1 MESFKVPQRVR
12 EACCQ
17 WKTPGLSQSPTPRAG
32 SRCTVCSHAIT
43 QKTRQARATTLSFS
57 QPATTRRSYPSLPV
71 L

>member
-32 SRCTVCSHAIT
+32 SIQVYSMFPRHHTEDASG
-43 QKTRQARATTLSFS
+43 TRNNLLS
-57 QPATTRRSYPSLPV
+57 TSYLSLPV